1 MAIDTR
7 NKRASVLHVFSV
19 GRVYPNPD
27 GSLAN
32 STDRTHMGTRYA
44 GIPGDPLPG
53 TVRVPWKLFIRGS
66 I

>member
-7 NKRASVLHVFSV
+7 NKRASILKILTV

-32 STDRTHMGTRYA
+32 STDRSHMGTRYA
-44 GIPGDPLPG
+44 GIPGIPLAG
-53 TVRVPWKLFIRGS
+53 SVRVPWKLFIKGS
-66 I
+66 V

>member
-7 NKRASVLHVFSV
+7 NKRASVLRVFSV

-32 STDRTHMGTRYA
+32 STDRTHVGTRYA
-44 GIPGDPLPG
+44 GIPGNPLPG

>member
-7 NKRASVLHVFSV
+7 NKRASVLQVFTV

-32 STDRTHMGTRYA
+32 STDRTHVGTRYA
-44 GIPGDPLPG
+44 GIPGVPLPG

>member
-7 NKRASVLHVFSV
+7 NKRASCIRAFMP

-32 STDRTHMGTRYA
+32 AADRTQMVMRYS
-44 GIPGDPLPG
+44 GIVSTTFATGK
-53 TVRVPWKLFIRGS
+53 VPWFLLFRRAH
-66 I
+66 